1 MNKSQYVVLACALV
15 AIMAIYF
22 GFDHKPKKIQDL
34 EKTRLNEIEVTS
46 IDNLLMD
53 ARKNLSIEQS
63 TYLQNIQ
70 TALSTAG
77 NDSIKTDALKNYAST
92 WYQYGYPVISAYYA
106 EEVAKIDK
114 SAEAWSIAGT
124 TYLIALQQN
133 IDGVEKDFSASHAL
147 RCFENARSL
156 DPENVDHQINE
167 ALVYVNK
174 PLTEEPMKG
183 ILMLR
188 SLNEKYP
195 ENTAVLNQL
204 ARLAIQTNQLDRAVE
219 RLTQVLQ
226 LDPENKTA
234 PCLLTEVYGKMGNEE
249 LKNKY
254 LSLCGQ

>member
-1 MNKSQYVVLACALV
+1 MNKSQYVVLAFALV
-15 AIMAIYF
+15 AILALYF
-22 GFDHKPKKIQDL
+22 GFDHKPKNIKDL
-34 EKTRLNEIEVTS
+34 EKTRSNEIEVTS

-70 TALSTAG
+70 VALTKESS
-77 NDSIKTDALKNYAST
+77 DSVKTDALKNYSST
-92 WYQYGYPVISAYYA
+92 WYQYGFPVISAYYA
-106 EEVAKIDK
+106 EEVAKIAQT
-114 SAEAWSIAGT
+114 AESWSIAGT
-124 TYLIALQQN
+124 TYLIALQQE
-133 IDGVEKDFSASHAL
+133 IGEVEKDFSASHAL

-156 DPENVDHQINE
+156 DPENIDHQINE

-204 ARLAIQTNQLDRAVE
+204 ARLAIQTNQLDKAVE
-219 RLTQVLQ
+219 RLSQVLQ

-254 LSLCGQ
+254 LSLCDQ